1 MSAAVSS
8 CSVPSGRGRRCVVF
22 MYIFCY
28 AFIFN
33 LHLESEYLHINSLT
47 KLFMQQ
53 KVQCIHNPKPPIALY

>member
-22 MYIFCY
+22 VY

-33 LHLESEYLHINSLT
+33 LHFIESEYLHITVLT
-47 KLFMQQ
+47 KLFNAAKSTM
-53 KVQCIHNPKPPIALY
+53 YT